1 MGNLKMFKSGFIAI
15 IGKPNVGKSTLL
27 NRLVG
32 EKVAITTH
40 KPQTTRNRITG
51 IRNLENAQLVFVDT
65 PGIHRAH
72 TILNRYLVDT
82 AREAFRDADL
92 ILCLVDAA
100 KEPDE
105 DDRMIFESLR
115 DVTVPVFLVI
125 NKIDLLSKES
135 LLPMIDAYR
144 SRYPFREIFPLSAL
158 KGFNVDRLI
167 GCAADLL
174 PEGPPYFHPDLF
186 TDLPERFLAA
196 EMIRE
201 KLTLLTQKEVPYS
214 AAVVIDQF
222 KEDEAKNLMH
232 VQAVIYVEK
241 ESQKGILIGRKG
253 QMLKDIG
260 KQARIDM
267 EAFFNTRI
275 YLELYVRVRKNWT
288 REAHWLREFGYG
300 GKSGTS

>member
-1 MGNLKMFKSGFIAI
+1 MFKSGFIAI

-72 TILNRYLVDT
+72 TILNRFLVDT
-82 AREAFRDADL
+82 ARQAFMNADL
-92 ILCLVDAA
+92 ILCLTDAG

-115 DVTVPVFLVI
+115 EMTVPVFLVI
-125 NKIDLLSKES
+125 NKIDLLKKEA
-135 LLPMIDAYR
+135 LLPLIDAYR
-144 SRYPFREIFPLSAL
+144 TRYPFREIIPLSAL

-167 GCAADLL
+167 GCTVDLL
-174 PEGPPYFHPDLF
+174 PEGPPHFHPDLF

-201 KLTLLTQKEVPYS
+201 KLTLITQREVPYA

-222 KEDEAKNLMH
+222 KDDEAKNLIRI
-232 VQAVIYVEK
+232 QAAIYVEK

-253 QMLKDIG
+253 QMLKEIG
-260 KQARIDM
+260 RQARIDM
-267 EAFFNTRI
+267 EAFFSARI
-275 YLELYVRVRKNWT
+275 YLELFVRVRKNWT
-288 REAHWLREFGYG
+288 REARWLHEFGYG